1 MRPLGRARTVGLVFV
16 RRTSQNRLLTILGIL
31 LLAGFLHGNVAIQVM
46 HDVSRFHSPLSE
58 QNPEENSEDG
68 RPGRGDGAEITAPCP
83 VCSSAPARA
92 LPTKIAV
99 AISTLAVPAVD
110 PRPVSGSHWASP
122 CFIPFE
128 ARAPP
133 SLS

>member
-16 RRTSQNRLLTILGIL
+16 RRTSQNRLLTIFGIL
-31 LLAGFLHGNVAIQVM
+31 LLAGFLHGNVAIQVL
-46 HDVSRFHSPLSE
+46 HVVSQFHSPSSE
-58 QNPEENSEDG
+58 ENPEEDTEDG
-68 RPGRGDGAEITAPCP
+68 SPGHGDGAEIAAPCP
-83 VCSSAPARA
+83 VCSSVLARA
-92 LPTKIAV
+92 LPTEIEV
-99 AISTLAVPAVD
+99 AIPALAVPVVD
-110 PRPVSGSHWASP
+110 PRPVSGSRWVSP